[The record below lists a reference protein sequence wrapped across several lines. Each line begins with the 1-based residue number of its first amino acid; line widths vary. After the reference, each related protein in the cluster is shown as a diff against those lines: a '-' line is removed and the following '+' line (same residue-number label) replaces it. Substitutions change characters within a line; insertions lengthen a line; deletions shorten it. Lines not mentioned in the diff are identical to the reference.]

1 MANKSA
7 ADLFHEGMNALDA
20 GRTHVALD
28 CFEEASKLEDSP
40 DIMSYLAFCLA
51 KERKE
56 FHRAVSL
63 CRSAVSEDPGSSVHY
78 LNLGRILL
86 LDGRKREAIRVFRDG
101 LLHENNPSI
110 REELNKLGTRK
121 YPVISSLPRNHRVN
135 RVLGKLFARLG
146 LR

>member
-1 MANKSA
+1 MSHKNA
-7 ADLFHEGMNALDA
+7 ADLVNEGMNALKA

-28 CFEEASKLEDSP
+28 CFEEASKLEGTP
-40 DIMSYLAFCLA
+40 EIMSCLAFCLA

-63 CRSAVSEDPGSSVHY
+63 CRSAIGEEPGSSIHY
-78 LNLGRILL
+78 LNLGRVLL

-101 LLHENNPSI
+101 LLHENNPAI
-110 REELNKLGTRK
+110 REELNRLGTRK

-135 RVLGKLFARLG
+135 KVLGKLFTRLG